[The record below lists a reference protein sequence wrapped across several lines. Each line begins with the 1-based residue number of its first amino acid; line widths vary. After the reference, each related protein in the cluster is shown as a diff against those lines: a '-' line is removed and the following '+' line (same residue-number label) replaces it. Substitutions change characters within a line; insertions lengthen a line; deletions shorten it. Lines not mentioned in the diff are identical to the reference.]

1 MTRWPIAVLVS
12 LLALV
17 LFAYTA
23 GAKSGNA
30 ENGRQLYEDNCMSCH
45 GKAGEGNPAMYKKA
59 KAKIVH
65 LGCEEAQSKSDD
77 DIRKAITFHGSVK
90 SAKSFTA
97 ADGRP
102 ADRTATNAASTKAVM
117 VRKIFS
123 SMGR

>member
-77 DIRKAITFHGSVK
+77 DIRKAITEGVGK
-90 SAKSFTA
+90 MDKVEELTEPQQVDDVIAYV
-97 ADGRP
+97 
-102 ADRTATNAASTKAVM
+102 RTLRIK
-117 VRKIFS
+117 K
-123 SMGR
+123 